1 MEPVTIPRDMMP
13 SRLLAFIFRLSDS
26 SQMLLSNSFAFREIF
41 FHALYPALQ
50 KQINHQGKQRVVFS
64 LLVVPAHEKQQEDN
78 EQVLCA

>member
-1 MEPVTIPRDMMP
+1 MP
-13 SRLLAFIFRLSDS
+13 LMRSFSAMSIDCKCFTASRKNGEAA
-26 SQMLLSNSFAFREIF
+26 FAFREIF